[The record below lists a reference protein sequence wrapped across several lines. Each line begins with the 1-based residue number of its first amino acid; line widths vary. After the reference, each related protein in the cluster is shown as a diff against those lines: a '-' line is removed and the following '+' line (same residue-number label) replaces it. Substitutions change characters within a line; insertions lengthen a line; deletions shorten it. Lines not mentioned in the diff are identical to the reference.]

1 MKSKMQKY
9 ETLLAK
15 SSKKDCPVVT
25 LGDHVRHVVL
35 AAESL
40 FGTAESPSRLGECWL
55 RFFKMNVEVW
65 SKFYTN
71 LIAACVLHDWGKAN
85 DGFQDDVGGH
95 RNSQAIRHEHL
106 SALLIGLPEVQV
118 WLAQNPLIDIP
129 VVLSA
134 VMTHHLR
141 ARSNSTRRDGFAEQL
156 NQKVAV
162 SLSCAHGDFEKLVGY
177 ATKCLGLDG
186 LDLKHLPQTWQFE
199 GGRGETVGIWPHA
212 ERIETE
218 ILDCL
223 ELKYGNNDFLPSP
236 HYRLLMAVRAALIAA
251 DAAGSGLIREEQSI
265 ADWISQQFPK
275 SPRWNGTEI
284 EQQIITPR
292 TNQIARQCKASDKP
306 SFEWNEFQLAC
317 DSLPSRALLLAPCGS
332 GKTLAA
338 WRWIAA
344 QAKRQSVHRAIFLY
358 PTRATAKEG
367 FRDYVSWAPEAAL
380 MYATA
385 EYDLDDMFTN
395 EDDPRHENKYEAE
408 RRLFALGF
416 WPKTAFSATVDQFLA
431 FMQYSYSAVCMLPVL
446 ADSVVVIDEVHSF
459 DKNMFSALKRF
470 LQCFDVPV
478 LCMTAT
484 LTQIRLEQLKN
495 ECGLKVYDKKPGK
508 LGDTAKMPRYKLA
521 VVASRDAAAK
531 QVVNALAEGRRVLW
545 VVNTVARCHEVL
557 KLFVKDFDPKSE
569 ISQLTTHD
577 GFPIYCY
584 HSRFR
589 LADRRERHEDI
600 VTNMKPGQPACLGI
614 TTQVCEMSLDL
625 DVDLL
630 VTEYCPVTSLIQRL
644 GRCNRE
650 QDARPLSRSGEI
662 IVYKPNTEKPYDSDA
677 LIGLNEFLEQ
687 VQNKELSQL
696 QLEEALADVPC
707 PPDLGDTSCSFLAS
721 GPYASTGEDAETFRE
736 DSDYN
741 RQCVRFEDVNA
752 YLDAPNEKKPGF
764 VLPVPSKL
772 AKFRDSESDL
782 DHRRLPR
789 YLGIAAPDH
798 YHTLL
803 GYCDQP
809 LDQWRAK

>member
-1 MKSKMQKY
+1 MKY
-9 ETLLAK
+9 DPLLAK
-15 SSKKDCPVVT
+15 SHKDGQPDVT
-25 LGDHVRHVVL
+25 LADHARQVVI
-35 AAESL
+35 AAEAL
-40 FGTAESPSRLGECWL
+40 FGKADHPTRLGKCWL
-55 RFFKMNVEVW
+55 RFFGLDAKIW
-65 SKFYTN
+65 PTFHTN

-85 DGFQDDVGGH
+85 DGFQEDVRGRRGC
-95 RNSQAIRHEHL
+95 QAIRHEHL
-106 SALLIGLPEVQV
+106 SALLIGLPEVMK
-118 WLAQNPLIDIP
+118 WLASNPLIDVP

-134 VMTHHLR
+134 VMAHHLK
-141 ARSNSTRRDGFAEQL
+141 ARQNSTRRDGFAEKL
-156 NQKVAV
+156 NGKTIV
-162 SLSCAHGDFEKLVGY
+162 SLSCEHGDFRNLVGH
-177 ATKCLGLDG
+177 ASKCLGLNG
-186 LDLKHLPQTWQFE
+186 LDLTHLPKTWQFE
-199 GGRGETVGIWPHA
+199 DSAGTDGIWPHA
-212 ERIETE
+212 ERIKKE

-223 ELKYGNNDFLPSP
+223 ELNCGNNDSLPSP

-251 DAAGSGLIREEQSI
+251 DAAGSGLIREGKSI
-265 ADWISQQFPK
+265 VEWIGEQFPD
-275 SPRWNGTEI
+275 SPRWNAAEI
-284 EQQIITPR
+284 WQQIINPR
-292 TNQIARQCKASDKP
+292 KDQIDRQRKPDKKP
-306 SFEWNEFQLAC
+306 FEWNDFQSDC
-317 DSLPSRALLLAPCGS
+317 DGLPSRALLLAPCGS

-344 QAKRQSVHRAIFLY
+344 RAKRQPIHRAIFLY

-380 MYATA
+380 MHATA

-395 EDDPRHENKYEAE
+395 EDDPRHANKYEAE

-416 WPKTAFSATVDQFLA
+416 WPKTVFSATVDQFLA

-459 DKNMFSALKRF
+459 DPKMFSALKRF

-484 LTQIRLEQLKN
+484 LTQIRQEQLEN

-508 LGDTAKMPRYKLA
+508 LGDTARMPRYKLT
-521 VVASRDAAAK
+521 VVASRNAAAK
-531 QVVNALAEGRRVLW
+531 RVADALAEGRRVLW

-557 KLFVKDFDPKSE
+557 KLFVNDFDPKSE
-569 ISQLTTHD
+569 ISQLATRD
-577 GFPIYCY
+577 GYPVYCY

-589 LADRRERHEDI
+589 LDDRRQRHEDI
-600 VTNMKPGQPACLGI
+600 VTNMKPGQPVSLGI

-630 VTEYCPVTSLIQRL
+630 VTEYCPVSSLIQRL

-662 IVYKPNTEKPYDSDA
+662 IVYKPDTEKPYDANA
-677 LIGLNEFLEQ
+677 LTGLNEFLEQ
-687 VQNKELSQL
+687 VQNKERSQL
-696 QLEEALADVPC
+696 QLENALADVPY
-707 PPDLGDTSCSFLAS
+707 PPDVGDTLCSFLAS
-721 GPYASTGEDAETFRE
+721 GPYASTSEDAETFRE
-736 DSDYN
+736 GNDYN
-741 RQCVRFEDVNA
+741 RQCVRFEDVKA
-752 YLDAPNEKKPGF
+752 YLNAPNEKKHGF
-764 VLPVPSKL
+764 ELPVPNKL
-772 AKFRDSESDL
+772 ANSRDSESDP

-789 YLGIAAPDH
+789 YLGVAASNH

-803 GYCDQP
+803 GYCDQT

>member
-1 MKSKMQKY
+1 MKY
-9 ETLLAK
+9 APLLAK
-15 SSKKDCPVVT
+15 SHKDGHDDVT
-25 LGDHVRHVVL
+25 LADHTKQVVE
-35 AAESL
+35 AAEAL
-40 FGTAESPSRLGECWL
+40 FGTDNHPTRLGECWL
-55 RFFKMNVEVW
+55 RFFGLDAKMW
-65 SKFYTN
+65 PMFHTS

-85 DGFQDDVGGH
+85 DGFQDDVHGRCGC
-95 RNSQAIRHEHL
+95 QAIRHEHL
-106 SALLIGLPEVQV
+106 SALLIGLPEVTK
-118 WLAQNPLIDIP
+118 WLESNPLIDVP

-134 VMTHHLR
+134 VMTHHLK
-141 ARSNSTRRDGFAEQL
+141 ARNNSSRRDGFAEKL
-156 NQKVAV
+156 NGKTAV
-162 SLSCAHGDFEKLVGY
+162 RLSCDHGDFRKLVGH
-177 ATKCLGLDG
+177 ALKCLGLDG
-186 LDLKHLPQTWQFE
+186 LDLNHLPKTWQFE
-199 GGRGETVGIWPHA
+199 DYAGTDGIWPNA
-212 ERIETE
+212 ERIKTE

-223 ELKYGNNDFLPSP
+223 ELNCGNNDSLPSP

-251 DAAGSGLIREEQSI
+251 DAAGSGLIREGKPIVE
-265 ADWISQQFPK
+265 WIGKQFPE
-275 SPRWNGTEI
+275 SPRWNAAEI
-284 EQQIITPR
+284 WQQIITPR
-292 TNQIARQCKASDKP
+292 KDQIDRQRKPDKKP
-306 SFEWNEFQLAC
+306 FEWNDFQSDC
-317 DSLPSRALLLAPCGS
+317 DNLPSRALLLAPCGS

-344 QAKRQSVHRAIFLY
+344 QAKRQPIHRAIFLY

-380 MYATA
+380 MHATA

-395 EDDPRHENKYEAE
+395 EDDPRHTNEYETE

-459 DKNMFSALKRF
+459 DQNMFSALKRF

-484 LTQIRLEQLKN
+484 LTPIRQEQLKN

-508 LGDTAKMPRYKLA
+508 LGDTAKMLRYKLTI
-521 VVASRDAAAK
+521 VASRNAAAK
-531 QVVNALAEGRRVLW
+531 RVADAFAEGRRVLW
-545 VVNTVARCHEVL
+545 VVNTVTRCHEVL
-557 KLFVKDFDPKSE
+557 KLFVNDFDPKSE
-569 ISQLTTHD
+569 ISQLTTRD
-577 GFPIYCY
+577 GYPIYCY

-589 LADRRERHEDI
+589 LDDRRRRHEDI
-600 VTNMKPGQPACLGI
+600 VTNMKPSQPACLGT

-650 QDARPLSRSGEI
+650 QDARPLPRSGEI
-662 IVYKPNTEKPYDSDA
+662 IVYDPEMEKPYDAAA
-677 LIGLNEFLEQ
+677 LTGLNEFLEQ
-687 VQNKELSQL
+687 VQNKEISQL
-696 QLEEALADVPC
+696 QLENALADVPF
-707 PPDLGDTSCSFLAS
+707 PPDVGDTLCSFLKS
-721 GPYASTGEDAETFRE
+721 GPYASTGEGAETFRE
-736 DSDYN
+736 DNDYN
-741 RQCVRFEDVNA
+741 RQCVRFEDVKA
-752 YLDAPNEKKPGF
+752 YLNAPNEKKPGF
-764 VLPVPSKL
+764 VLPVPNKL
-772 AKFRDSESDL
+772 AKSRDSESDP

-789 YLGIAAPDH
+789 YFGVAAPGH

-809 LDQWRAK
+809 LDQWRVK